1 LTGPETAGLP
11 EDLERLLEAEGA
23 RVTERREIEHGAQY
37 RVSRGTEAAN
47 LNLYRTGKV
56 LVQGRESKLKSAL
69 QGYGGG
75 GSGAKATSTQRP
87 SARRLILDP
96 TPRTGTDEAGK
107 GDYFGPLVVAGV
119 RVLGER
125 EARGLL
131 ELGVRDSKLLGAG
144 ALEGM
149 AERIPGVVGEENV
162 RVVVLDP
169 PEYEERRRAAGD
181 INRLLGEINVE
192 ILSDLADEVELFV
205 VDEFARAARPYIEPH
220 LAGGVRLEVR
230 PRAEDDLAVA
240 AASVLARAR
249 YLQGLDLLS
258 EEVGVRL
265 PKGAT
270 HVREAVRR
278 VFRERGAEGLKRVAK
293 VHFATTEK
301 VLGKGWETRA

>member
-1 LTGPETAGLP
+1 LTEPAGLP
-11 EDLERLLEAEGA
+11 EDLKRLLTAEGA
-23 RVTERREIEHGAQY
+23 RVTERRVISHGAQY
-37 RVSRGTEAAN
+37 RIARGTETAN

-69 QGYGGG
+69 QGYGGATATARTRG
-75 GSGAKATSTQRP
+75 NGASSGP
-87 SARRLILDP
+87 VLDP
-96 TPRTGTDEAGK
+96 TPRVGTDEAGK

-119 RVLGER
+119 RVRGER

-181 INRLLGEINVE
+181 VNRLLGEINVR
-192 ILSDLADEVELFV
+192 ILSDLKDEVELLV
-205 VDEFARAARPYIEPH
+205 VDEFARAARSYIEPH
-220 LAGGVRLEVR
+220 VGGVKLEVR
-230 PRAEDDLAVA
+230 PRAEEDAAVA
-240 AASVLARAR
+240 AASILARAR
-249 YLQGLDLLS
+249 YLRGLERLS
-258 EEVGVRL
+258 GEIGIPL

-270 HVREAVRR
+270 HVREAARR
-278 VFRERGAEGLKRVAK
+278 VYRERGPEGLRRVAK